1 MITIKY
7 PALCSTCV
15 KLLGLG
21 STLRQLS
28 GYSLWS
34 MRCDGCGHY
43 ADLAMCKLKLVSES
57 MPTDEVNPTDC
68 ADDIHGGPQSH
79 A

>member
-7 PALCSTCV
+7 PALCSNCV

-21 STLRQLS
+21 STLRMLS
-28 GYSLWS
+28 GFSLWS

-43 ADLAMCKLKLVSES
+43 GDLAMCKLKLVSES
-57 MPTDEVNPTDC
+57 MATDAAE
-68 ADDIHGGPQSH
+68 PQEQI
-79 A
+79 